1 MRTSRLFDALPPYLG
16 GKRRLVPLILA
27 DLGAELP
34 AAEWPG
40 ASFATRCAGAGRWR
54 WRPRR
59 RGSRSTPATAR
70 ATVQTLA
77 FRTLY
82 VLIVIDHE
90 RRRIRHWNVTEH
102 PNAPWIWRQMIEAT
116 AWGQQPGFLIRD
128 RDRSYGGDFIT
139 RARRIG
145 IETILTPVHAPNANA
160 IAERVIGTLRREC
173 LDHVIAVN
181 EQHLRRV
188 LGEYVQHYNAMRPHR
203 SLSLD
208 SPEGRLPAQRTPSQ
222 RVVSK
227 PVLGGLHHEYRWA
240 A

>member
-1 MRTSRLFDALPPYLG
+1 MSIGGPHEVLPSHG
-16 GKRRLVPLILA
+16 
-27 DLGAELP
+27 
-34 AAEWPG
+34 
-40 ASFATRCAGAGRWR
+40 
-54 WRPRR
+54 
-59 RGSRSTPATAR
+59 
-70 ATVQTLA
+70 
-77 FRTLY
+77 
-82 VLIVIDHE
+82 
-90 RRRIRHWNVTEH
+90 
-102 PNAPWIWRQMIEAT
+102 
-116 AWGQQPGFLIRD
+116 
-128 RDRSYGGDFIT
+128 
-139 RARRIG
+139 
-145 IETILTPVHAPNANA
+145 APNANT

-208 SPEGRLPAQRTPSQ
+208 SPEGRSPAQRTPSQ